1 MLPTHLIQ
9 KLSKIQNQRSQK
21 ENDGFSTLTVII
33 LLVIAL
39 EWFDIKIY
47 GTKVKQ

>member
-21 ENDGFSTLTVII
+21 ENDGFSTLTLI
-33 LLVIAL
+33 LLVIAH

>member
-9 KLSKIQNQRSQK
+9 KFSKIQNQRSQK
-21 ENDGFSTLTVII
+21 ENDGFSTMTVI

-39 EWFDIKIY
+39 EWFDIKMY

>member
-9 KLSKIQNQRSQK
+9 KLTKIQNQRSQK
-21 ENDGFSTLTVII
+21 ENDGFSTLTVI

-39 EWFDIKIY
+39 EWFDIKLY
-47 GTKVKQ
+47 GIKIKQ